1 MLYFNCD
8 YMEGAHP
15 AILKRLAETNLEH
28 TLGYGCDLYCDA
40 AKEKIRRECGCPEA
54 DIYFLVGGTQT
65 NATVIK
71 ALLKPFEGVI
81 AADTGHINV
90 HEAGAI
96 EAGGH
101 KVLSLPEKDGKIKA
115 EDVREYLERFYRDE
129 SCTHMV
135 QPGMVYISHP
145 TELGTLYT
153 KEELQN
159 LHQVCGDYN
168 LPLFLDGARLGY
180 GLAAKGTDVTL
191 EIIASCCDVFY
202 IGGTKVGTL
211 FGEAVVIP
219 QKGRIPGFFTLMKQ
233 QGAVLAKGRLLGIQ
247 FDTLFTDG
255 LYRRISGH
263 AIEMAEK
270 LKDILVSSGCRL
282 WMDSPTNQQ
291 FVVLDAQQKE
301 ALAGRVSYEVWQ
313 ELDRAHTAARFCTS
327 WATQEE
333 ELEKLR
339 RILAECR

>member
-28 TLGYGCDLYCDA
+28 TPGYGCDPYCDA
-40 AKEKIRRECGCPEA
+40 AKDKIRRECGCPGA

-65 NATVIK
+65 NAAVIK

-81 AADTGHINV
+81 AADTGHISV

-101 KVLSLPEKDGKIKA
+101 KVLTLPGKDGKIGA
-115 EDVREYLERFYRDE
+115 DAVREYLRRFYRDE

-159 LHQVCGDYN
+159 LHLACEEYG

-191 EIIASCCDVFY
+191 ETIASCCEVFY
-202 IGGTKVGTL
+202 IGGTKVGAL

-255 LYRRISGH
+255 LYKRISGH

-282 WMDSPTNQQ
+282 WLDSPTNQQ
-291 FVVLDAQQKE
+291 FAVLDAQQKG
-301 ALAGRVSYEVWQ
+301 ALAGKVSYEVWQ
-313 ELDRAHTAARFCTS
+313 EPDQNHTVARFCTS
-327 WATQEE
+327 WATREEDLE
-333 ELEKLR
+333 ELG
-339 RILAECR
+339 RILTAAR

>member
-115 EDVREYLERFYRDE
+115 EAVREYLERFYRDE

-313 ELDRAHTAARFCTS
+313 ELGQAHTAARFCTS